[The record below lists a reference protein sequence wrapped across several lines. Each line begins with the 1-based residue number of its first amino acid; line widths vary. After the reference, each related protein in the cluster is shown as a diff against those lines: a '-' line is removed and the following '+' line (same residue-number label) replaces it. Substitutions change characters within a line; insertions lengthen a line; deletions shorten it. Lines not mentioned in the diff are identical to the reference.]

1 LEFPL
6 PIVESSS
13 FWFRLFGFFSGFM
26 ILAAAPPA
34 AGHSQFTSVTPAIGR
49 PPPDTILRITVGL
62 PLRHRGELM
71 RLVGQLHDRTSPH
84 FGKYLSPQEFTDRF
98 GPTEDEYEEVIDFA
112 LANHL
117 QVDHR
122 HPNRTLVSLQGSVSN
137 IERAFQVQL
146 KTFQHSTEPRTF
158 FTPDGSPTP
167 NRSIPFLGVAG
178 LTSIGPPRPASL
190 HPQVSGQSGNPVG
203 QTGSDVSGYYIGKDF
218 RNAYLPGVSLDGTG
232 QRVALVEFDGY
243 YANDI
248 SLYLKRA
255 KLTPVALTNIP
266 VAGYSAPVG
275 VNNVEVALDIEMV
288 ICMAP
293 KLDAILVYEGDNP
306 YDILNQIANDNLARQ
321 ISCSWIWLDPDGTA
335 QLDQILLQ
343 FVVQGQSF
351 FTASGDDGAWQDQ
364 IWNPVDS
371 PWVTSVGGTT
381 LSTSSPGGPYLSET
395 VWNWAPGQKA
405 ASGGGVST
413 SYPLPNWQAAVGAA
427 LGGPSANHRNVPD
440 VALIADRIIAFYN
453 NGSPGGLAGTSAA
466 APLWAGVAA
475 LANQQSAAAGAAP
488 LGFLNP
494 LIYTLGGG
502 SNSALAFRDVL
513 VGNNTLRTNATKVYS
528 AGPGYDL
535 CTGWGTPKGQS
546 LLDLLSPAVPPNVT
560 VQPAST
566 TVVSGGTA
574 RFSAGAVGT
583 SPLFYQWLRDGNP
596 ISGANSTLL
605 TLPSVP
611 WTDSGARFS
620 CRITNVAGSV
630 ISQAALLTVL
640 PSGGSGSSNDMGD
653 VPLIGPFELMGL
665 AVGLVLIGLRRNRLH
680 GR

>member
-1 LEFPL
+1 
-6 PIVESSS
+6 
-13 FWFRLFGFFSGFM
+13 
-26 ILAAAPPA
+26 
-34 AGHSQFTSVTPAIGR
+34 
-49 PPPDTILRITVGL
+49 
-62 PLRHRGELM
+62 
-71 RLVGQLHDRTSPH
+71 
-84 FGKYLSPQEFTDRF
+84 
-98 GPTEDEYEEVIDFA
+98 
-112 LANHL
+112 
-117 QVDHR
+117 
-122 HPNRTLVSLQGSVSN
+122 
-137 IERAFQVQL
+137 
-146 KTFQHSTEPRTF
+146 
-158 FTPDGSPTP
+158 
-167 NRSIPFLGVAG
+167 
-178 LTSIGPPRPASL
+178 
-190 HPQVSGQSGNPVG
+190 
-203 QTGSDVSGYYIGKDF
+203 
-218 RNAYLPGVSLDGTG
+218 
-232 QRVALVEFDGY
+232 
-243 YANDI
+243 
-248 SLYLKRA
+248 
-255 KLTPVALTNIP
+255 
-266 VAGYSAPVG
+266 
-275 VNNVEVALDIEMV
+275 
-288 ICMAP
+288 
-293 KLDAILVYEGDNP
+293 
-306 YDILNQIANDNLARQ
+306 
-321 ISCSWIWLDPDGTA
+321 
-335 QLDQILLQ
+335 
-343 FVVQGQSF
+343 
-351 FTASGDDGAWQDQ
+351 
-364 IWNPVDS
+364 
-371 PWVTSVGGTT
+371 
-381 LSTSSPGGPYLSET
+381 
-395 VWNWAPGQKA
+395 
-405 ASGGGVST
+405 
-413 SYPLPNWQAAVGAA
+413 
-427 LGGPSANHRNVPD
+427 VPD